1 MWPDHGQDYI
11 IPRLLRP
18 HALSASNQQRIQQ
31 TPVSGSDPDP
41 ATPAADAAPTGI
53 AHTTLDR
60 WAIVVSGVCV
70 VHCLAIPLTL
80 VLMPSVSAGLAED
93 QTLTHWLLLAV
104 AVPISAVALWTGH
117 RQHPS
122 WLTLGLGLT
131 GLILLTLGVSHW
143 LGERLEIPLTV
154 VGGIGLIAAHWR
166 NLRHKH

>member
-1 MWPDHGQDYI
+1 M
-11 IPRLLRP
+11 
-18 HALSASNQQRIQQ
+18 
-31 TPVSGSDPDP
+31 SGSDPNP
-41 ATPAADAAPTGI
+41 PAADASRTGI

-60 WAIVVSGVCV
+60 WAIAVSGLCV

-93 QTLTHWLLLAV
+93 QTLTHWLLLAL
-104 AVPISAVALWTGH
+104 ALPISALALWSGH

-122 WLTLGLGLT
+122 TLTLGLGLA
-131 GLILLTLGVSHW
+131 GLVLLTLGVSHW

-154 VGGIGLIAAHWR
+154 AGGVGLIAAHWR